1 MPKYVKK
8 HPDDSR
14 MSPGAVGFIRLL
26 LATAILLVASAC
38 GSSSP
43 ESRVIVESGM
53 VANYLIPP
61 GAAERVAR
69 GEYLD
74 IVPDVIR
81 ARVGDVIVIDNQDVA
96 LHTIGPFTV
105 RPGERLRHMW
115 TTVGTLTGAC
125 STKVNDQVTI
135 IIEPAADADEAALP
149 DVDLVDPAGEV
160 VALRSTLDGRPLLL
174 SLWATWCEPCRR
186 ELPVLDAFARERDD
200 VRVLTIN
207 VGDESS
213 AITTFL
219 ADIAPDLPVL
229 IDRDGLV
236 SQSLDVTNLPAL
248 LLLDVDGSVRDTHIG
263 AVNDASLAAFVAESV
278 AIQR

>member
-1 MPKYVKK
+1 MQKYVKK
-8 HPDDSR
+8 HPDDNR
-14 MSPGAVGFIRLL
+14 LSPAAVGLLRLL
-26 LATAILLVASAC
+26 LVGTALFVTTAC

-43 ESRVIVESGM
+43 ESRVIVESGV

-61 GAAERVAR
+61 GAAERVSR

-81 ARVGDVIVIDNQDVA
+81 ARVGDVIVIDNQDSA
-96 LHTIGPFTV
+96 LHTVGPFTV

-115 TTVGTLTGAC
+115 TTVGTLSGAC

-135 IIEPAADADEAALP
+135 IIEPAADTDESALP
-149 DVDLVDPAGEV
+149 DVDLVDPAGRS
-160 VALRSTLDGRPLLL
+160 VALRSTLDGRPVLL

-186 ELPVLDAFARERDD
+186 ELPILDAYAREQSD

-207 VGDESS
+207 VGDDPT

-229 IDRDGLV
+229 IDQDGLV

-248 LLLDVDGSVRDTHIG
+248 LMLDVDGSVRNTHIG
-263 AVNDASLAAFVAESV
+263 AVNDESLAAFVADSL

>member
-1 MPKYVKK
+1 MQKYVKK

-14 MSPGAVGFIRLL
+14 ISPGAVGFFRLV
-26 LATAILLVASAC
+26 LAAAAVLVASAC
-38 GSSSP
+38 GSSGP
-43 ESRVIVESGM
+43 ESRVIVESGV

-96 LHTIGPFTV
+96 LHTVGPFTV

-125 STKVNDQVTI
+125 STKVNDEVTI
-135 IIEPAADADEAALP
+135 IVEPAMDAGESALP
-149 DVDLVDPAGEV
+149 DVELVDPAGDA
-160 VALRSTLDGRPLLL
+160 VALRSTLDGRPVLL

-186 ELPVLDAFARERDD
+186 ELPVIDAYAREQDD

-207 VGDESS
+207 VGDEPT
-213 AITTFL
+213 AIRAFL
-219 ADIAPDLPVL
+219 ADVAPDLPVL
-229 IDRDGLV
+229 VDRDGLV

-248 LLLDVDGSVRDTHIG
+248 LLLDVDGSVRNTHIG
-263 AVNDASLAAFVAESV
+263 AVNDESLASFVAESL